1 MPSKSTTGAKYTIVK
16 MYIICHFQMNLK
28 PFAVMRFVQGLTVS
42 DNETIEI
49 LGYETK
55 YAEFE

>member
-1 MPSKSTTGAKYTIVK
+1 
-16 MYIICHFQMNLK
+16 MNLK

-49 LGYETK
+49 LGCETK
-55 YAEFE
+55 YAEF